1 MAKLLE
7 WWDATSAIGEG
18 GGLEKRVRE
27 LGNRAPRAVPPGR
40 QAGVFAAIDL
50 GTNNCRLLV
59 VRPDG
64 EGYRVTD
71 SFSRIVR
78 LGEGLAANG
87 ALSEAAM
94 RRTINALKVCCA
106 KMSRGRVSRARSV
119 ATAACRRAANCEAFL
134 EDVRAQTGLD
144 LEIIS
149 ASEEAHLTLA
159 GCAALLDYDYRH
171 ALLFDIGGGS
181 TELTWLALDGLE
193 RHRVAGLTS
202 LPFGVV
208 TLAERFGGRVVAAED
223 YRAMVAYVESAVR
236 PFGERYDMAAQA
248 DGVHLLG
255 TSSTVATLAAVQLEL
270 PKYDRARLDGAWLT
284 LEDVYEVTARLL
296 AMDYRTRL
304 EHPCI
309 RRGRAD
315 LVIAGCAVLE
325 GIVRVCPAARLRV
338 AGRGLREGMLLSMMR
353 EAGAKAAF
361 AASA

>member
-1 MAKLLE
+1 ME
-7 WWDATSAIGEG
+7 
-18 GGLEKRVRE
+18 VRIRE
-27 LGNRAPRAVPPGR
+27 QENRASRAGSAGR
-40 QAGVFAAIDL
+40 WAHTYAAIDL

-64 EGYRVTD
+64 EGYRVID

-87 ALSEAAM
+87 ALSDPAM
-94 RRTINALKVCCA
+94 GRAIKALRVCGA
-106 KMSRGRVSRARSV
+106 KMSRRQVSRARSV

-134 EDVRAQTGLD
+134 DNVRSATKLD

-149 ASEEAHLTLA
+149 AAEEAHLTLA
-159 GCAALLDYDYRH
+159 GCAPLLDYGHRH

-181 TELTWLALDGLE
+181 TELIWLALDDGE
-193 RHRVAGLTS
+193 RPRVVGLTS

-208 TLAERFGGRVVAAED
+208 TVAERFGGQEVAAGV
-223 YRAMVAYVESAVR
+223 YREMVAHVEAAVR
-236 PFGERYDMAAQA
+236 PFGERHNMAAHA
-248 DGVHLLG
+248 DGAHLLG
-255 TSSTVATLAAVQLEL
+255 TSSTVATLAAVQLDL
-270 PKYDRARLDGAWLT
+270 PKYDRGRLDGAWLT
-284 LEDVYEVTARLL
+284 REDVSDVTARLL
-296 AMDYRTRL
+296 AMDHRARL

-353 EAGAKAAF
+353 EADDEAGCAE
-361 AASA
+361 SS